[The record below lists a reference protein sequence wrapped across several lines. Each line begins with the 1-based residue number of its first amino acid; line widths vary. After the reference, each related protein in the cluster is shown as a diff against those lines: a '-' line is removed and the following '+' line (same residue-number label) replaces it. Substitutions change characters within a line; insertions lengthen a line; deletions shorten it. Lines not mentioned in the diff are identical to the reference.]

1 MLWGLAL
8 SRGRVND
15 LNQNDSEGGIMKNR
29 WIGGF
34 LIIMVVA
41 LLVVVGFA
49 SLQELNEQNEQAA
62 QLTKIEHRLDQIQNR
77 MDAIAFGKGD

>member
-1 MLWGLAL
+1 
-8 SRGRVND
+8 
-15 LNQNDSEGGIMKNR
+15 MKNR